1 MNPGL
6 NYENAPNI
14 IGGGYG
20 SGLGGGGF
28 GGFGLFGL
36 LGLRGIGGFGD
47 EGRRGDDNC
56 AREAALLQAISNAKD
71 TTVAEGRSLGA
82 AICATNDNIKDGNY
96 AAAIQ
101 AERNTAQL
109 SAQAQ
114 AFQIATD
121 KSIDALAAAGVAQTA
136 AILAR
141 INDAEV
147 QGLRD
152 QLNEQRHYGRTRDL
166 EINISNQNSATA
178 NATQAQIQAQ
188 AQWQVQRDHENQRR
202 FDSLFNS
209 FNQLNRNTQD
219 IVNLGTMTASGT
231 QANAQNNIQ

>member
-1 MNPGL
+1 MSFTGSTEL
-6 NYENAPNI
+6 NQMGGIP
-14 IGGGYG
+14 GGYG
-20 SGLGGGGF
+20 GFGSGL

-47 EGRRGDDNC
+47 EGRRADDGC

-121 KSIDALAAAGVAQTA
+121 KSLDALAAAGVAQTA

-152 QLNEQRHYGRTRDL
+152 QLFETRRRVDTKEQ
-166 EINISNQNSATA
+166 EINIINTNTNVNQ
-178 NATQAQIQAQ
+178 QFQAQ
-188 AQWQVQRDHENQRR
+188 AQLQTQRDFENQRR
-202 FDSLFNS
+202 FDALFNS
-209 FNQLNRNTQD
+209 FNQVNRTAQD
-219 IVNLGTMTASGT
+219 IINLGTMTASGT
-231 QANAQNNIQ
+231 QATNATNIK